1 MNAQQYANFWCK
13 ILVPGQIKSLVN
25 NFLLAEAQLNYG
37 DPSQTD
43 EQTVEA
49 LGKFNLMGVQ
59 DGDRVM
65 LPKDKYT
72 GSPTPIGIKVF
83 EAPHK
88 SGVPAVSYGVF
99 RQKQRLK
106 EEYRGMDKSEIGN
119 ILRSKKEKG
128 EKDVTITEQYDEGVL
143 FYTGACGHKALVLLP
158 FRLSY

>member
-1 MNAQQYANFWCK
+1 M
-13 ILVPGQIKSLVN
+13 VN

-37 DPSQTD
+37 DPNQTN

-49 LGKFNLMGVQ
+49 LGEFNLMGVQ

-65 LPKDKYT
+65 LPKDNYS
-72 GSPTPIGIKVF
+72 GSPVPIGIKVF

-106 EEYRGMDKSEIGN
+106 EAYRGMDKSEIGKV
-119 ILRSKKEKG
+119 LRSKRAKG
-128 EKDVTITEQYDEGVL
+128 EKDVVITEQYDEGIL
-143 FYTGACGHKALVLLP
+143 FYTGACGAKSLVVSL
-158 FRLSY
+158 FRLSC